1 MNYDVV
7 IIGSGPAG
15 ISTAEKLISSNLK
28 VLIIDSGNDVEI
40 KNYGHEEQ
48 KKKLIAGIVLTGG
61 GSQLK
66 HLKQLV
72 EYITGMD
79 TRVGYPNEH
88 LAGDSD
94 SDITSPMYS
103 TAVGL
108 VMDSLI
114 RQEKTM
120 KEMPENNDSEAEEE
134 ITQTPDSNRNKDRG
148 FLDKLTERVKHFLD
162 NAE

>member
-1 MNYDVV
+1 MYKRQVY
-7 IIGSGPAG
+7 
-15 ISTAEKLISSNLK
+15 L
-28 VLIIDSGNDVEI
+28 EI

-72 EYITGMD
+72 EYVTGMD

-88 LAGDSD
+88 LAGDTD
-94 SDITSPMYS
+94 KNVTSPLYA

-108 VMDSLI
+108 VMDGLSKIEKNTTENLELENSNEEDRVI
-114 RQEKTM
+114 ESNEEDNSNEKEQKPEKT
-120 KEMPENNDSEAEEE
+120 KIKRES
-134 ITQTPDSNRNKDRG
+134 
-148 FLDKLTERVKHFLD
+148 FLDKLTKNLQDFLD